1 MTIVLKI
8 AIVPVYKQLQ
18 KILEVYDKPYDSER
32 IERSNR
38 EKSNRDLVKKK
49 KTEFMFKIF

>member
-1 MTIVLKI
+1 MTIVLEI